1 MGRRSSWLDWIAS
14 LDAST
19 RSKVLAELSDDDAR
33 LMANE
38 WVFSAR
44 PDQLPPPGDWK
55 TWVICS
61 GRGWGKTR
69 TGASWVIDEVRSGR
83 ASRVCIL
90 GRTAGD
96 VRDVMVDG
104 ESGILA
110 SSPPDF
116 RPEYEPSKRR
126 LTWPNGAIATT
137 FSSDAPSAL
146 RGPQFSHAWVDELA
160 AHASFEAWDQLSFGL
175 RLGEHPRALITTTP
189 RPLIRLKKIMEAH
202 DTVVT
207 RGSTMDNRHNLA
219 EAFIEAVVDR
229 YAGTTLGRQE
239 LEGELLSEL
248 PGALFSRADIEKAR
262 VDTHPELERIVVAI
276 DPAITSRADSDESG
290 IIVAGKARGDF
301 YVLEDLSVR
310 ATPEKVCRRAID
322 AYHRFQADRVVVEA
336 NQGGDVWS
344 TIIHNIDPGVPVKAV
359 HASRG
364 KATRAEPTAGRYE
377 QGRCHHVRPLP
388 ELEDQL
394 CSFIPGET
402 RDSPD
407 RLDALVWAITELDGG
422 AVVDVAIDPNFGYKG
437 PNAWL

>member
-146 RGPQFSHAWVDELA
+146 RGPQFHRVTNKPVPEVNEP
-160 AHASFEAWDQLSFGL
+160 FKKPI
-175 RLGEHPRALITTTP
+175 RNNPTP
-189 RPLIRLKKIMEAH
+189 PISKP
-202 DTVVT
+202 
-207 RGSTMDNRHNLA
+207 N
-219 EAFIEAVVDR
+219 
-229 YAGTTLGRQE
+229 
-239 LEGELLSEL
+239 
-248 PGALFSRADIEKAR
+248 PSR
-262 VDTHPELERIVVAI
+262 
-276 DPAITSRADSDESG
+276 
-290 IIVAGKARGDF
+290 
-301 YVLEDLSVR
+301 
-310 ATPEKVCRRAID
+310 
-322 AYHRFQADRVVVEA
+322 
-336 NQGGDVWS
+336 
-344 TIIHNIDPGVPVKAV
+344 
-359 HASRG
+359 
-364 KATRAEPTAGRYE
+364 
-377 QGRCHHVRPLP
+377 
-388 ELEDQL
+388 
-394 CSFIPGET
+394 
-402 RDSPD
+402 
-407 RLDALVWAITELDGG
+407 
-422 AVVDVAIDPNFGYKG
+422 
-437 PNAWL
+437 